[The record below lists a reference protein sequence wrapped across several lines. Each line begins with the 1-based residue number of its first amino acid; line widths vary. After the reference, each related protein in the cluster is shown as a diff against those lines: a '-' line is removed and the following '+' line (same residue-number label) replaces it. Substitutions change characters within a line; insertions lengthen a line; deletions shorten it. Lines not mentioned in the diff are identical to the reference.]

1 MPLLLKPAIL
11 FAERTT
17 TSVNHPTERSG
28 YNELIHSA

>member
-28 YNELIHSA
+28 L